1 MKNRGRHDII
11 VIGGS
16 AGALDP
22 LRQLLELLPT
32 DLPATLLVTVHIP
45 PDFPSVL
52 PELLS
57 RSGKWEARH
66 PANCEKVK
74 SGMVYVA
81 PPNAHLVVNDSRL
94 ELGTGPREN
103 RHRPAI
109 DVLFR
114 TAARSYG
121 PRVAAVVLSGQLD
134 DGSAGLMAVNIKGG
148 LTIVQDPSE
157 ALAPEMP
164 NNAIQYAG
172 PDYVLPIQEIAQLL
186 TRVSSEK
193 LPLPNAPES
202 AMSHPDRSAEANR
215 KKSTNSEAR
224 EGQPSAFACPDCHGV
239 LWEVEEEELLRFRCR
254 VGHAYTSDSLRAAF
268 SDSSED
274 ALWVAMRTLE
284 ERAALLRRLANRSG
298 ERISAHYLEE
308 ASGFDRHAEA
318 IRRMLTETQLINRTE
333 IEVASEGAAD

>member
-16 AGALDP
+16 AGALEP

-32 DLPATLLVTVHIP
+32 DLPAVLLVTLHIP
-45 PDFPSVL
+45 ADYPSVL

-57 RSGKWEARH
+57 KPEKWTARH
-66 PANCEKVK
+66 PDHREKLK
-74 SGMVYVA
+74 RGMVYVA
-81 PPNAHLVVNDSRL
+81 PPNAHLVVNDSRV

-109 DVLFR
+109 DVMFR
-114 TAARSYG
+114 TTARSYG

-134 DGSAGLMAVNIKGG
+134 DGSAGLMAVKVKGG

-164 NNAIQYAG
+164 NRAIQYAG
-172 PDYVLPIQEIAQLL
+172 PDYVLPVQEIAQLL
-186 TRVSSEK
+186 VTVSSEN
-193 LPLPNAPES
+193 LSLPNAPEPS
-202 AMSHPDRSAEANR
+202 MSHPDPSSEANL
-215 KKSTNSEAR
+215 KKSTNTEGR
-224 EGQPSAFACPDCHGV
+224 EGRPSAFACPDCHGV
-239 LWEVEEEELLRFRCR
+239 LWEVEEGHVLRFRCR

-268 SDSSED
+268 SDAGED

-284 ERAALLRRLANRSG
+284 ERASLLRRLANRSG
-298 ERISAHYLEE
+298 ERMSAHYLDE
-308 ASGFDRHAEA
+308 ATGFDRHAET
-318 IRRMLTETQLINRTE
+318 IRQMLTETRSPYRTE
-333 IEVASEGAAD
+333 NEAEGKGAAD